1 MRPPLEDSSP
11 LQAEWPD
18 KAAGAPP
25 KRDRLRFFKEL
36 PVLVVI
42 AFGLALLMKTF
53 LLQAFWI
60 PSESMEPV
68 LIKGDRVLV
77 NKLAFRFREPRRG
90 EVVVFA
96 RESVQKPRGI
106 VQHVIDFL
114 TEGLGASS
122 PGEEDL
128 IKRIIGL
135 PGERVEMTNGIVT
148 VTRTDGSKLTLD
160 EPYIAEERDLRP
172 YAPFRVPAGSYFMM
186 GDNRAHS
193 EDSRFSL
200 GPVKR
205 TQMIGK
211 AFVKVWPPK
220 RWDLFEVP
228 QYGSEEAASAMFL
241 VFGGVRLRRRAA

>member
-1 MRPPLEDSSP
+1 MRPPLEGSP
-11 LQAEWPD
+11 LQAEWPA
-18 KAAGAPP
+18 KPAGAPP
-25 KRDRLRFFKEL
+25 KRERLRFFKEL
-36 PVLVVI
+36 PVLVLI

-96 RESVQKPRGI
+96 RETAQEPRGI
-106 VQHVIDFL
+106 VRRAIDFL
-114 TEGLGASS
+114 TEGIGAAS

-128 IKRIIGL
+128 IKRVVGL
-135 PGERVEMTNGIVT
+135 PGETVEMNDGIVT

-172 YAPFRVPAGSYFMM
+172 FAPFTVPKGSYFMM

-220 RWDLFEVP
+220 RWDLFDVP
-228 QYGSEEAASAMFL
+228 AYGGPEAASAVLL
-241 VFGGVRLRRRAA
+241 VIGGGRLRRRAA